1 MKASWMAAAAAAGLL
16 LAAAPAEARTVK
28 VPRDFRTI
36 QAAVDAAA
44 PGDTIDVG
52 RGTYTEEVV
61 IGKDLDLRGAGPGAT
76 TIRSP
81 ATLTSYGVHV
91 PDGRA
96 MTAIV
101 RVGHGARTRI
111 SGLTVKGPI
120 PCGVEV
126 TGVQALQ
133 GATLALSDARVTDIR
148 ADASACAPGDAAGRA
163 VVFGMPPHIVVD
175 GEHGSPAYG
184 RISNVEVER
193 YQHAGVSVAGP
204 GDGPTSEV
212 TIAGNVIRGGW
223 QIPSFQFGIDVE
235 GALARVGDNRVDG
248 NVCGGP
254 FCGPDPIN
262 EAQGAGIA
270 AVGATAGTRIT
281 GNRLT
286 GNDTGVYQVA
296 GPDCCRISDNRLLGN
311 RYLGIV
317 IQDGDGATSDNAVTG
332 GQIGIA
338 VVADAVDTT
347 GLLRGDRIR
356 STTVA
361 PVREIECCGFTATAI
376 VKDAR

>member
-1 MKASWMAAAAAAGLL
+1 
-16 LAAAPAEARTVK
+16 
-28 VPRDFRTI
+28 VPRDFGTI

-44 PGDTIDVG
+44 PGDRIDVG

-76 TIRSP
+76 AIRSP

-101 RVGHGARTRI
+101 RVGHGARVGI

-126 TGVQALQ
+126 SGVQALQ
-133 GATLALSDARVTDIR
+133 GANLDLSAARVTDIR
-148 ADASACAPGDAAGRA
+148 ADAATCVPGNAAGRA

-184 RISNVEVER
+184 RISHVEIER

-204 GDGPTSEV
+204 SDGPTSRV
-212 TIAGNVIRGGW
+212 TIADDVIRGGW
-223 QIPSFQFGIDVE
+223 QIPSFQVGIDVE
-235 GALARVGDNRVDG
+235 GALARVSGNRVEG

-262 EAQGAGIA
+262 EAQGTGITAVA
-270 AVGATAGTRIT
+270 ATPGTRIV
-281 GNRLT
+281 GNRFA
-286 GNDTGVYQVA
+286 GNEAGVYQVA
-296 GPDCCRISDNRLLGN
+296 GAGCCRISDNRLLNN

-317 IQDGDGATSDNAVTG
+317 IQDGDGAYSNNSFPV
-332 GQIGIA
+332 GQIGMA
-338 VVADAVDTT
+338 VVADAEVTSA
-347 GLLRGDRIR
+347 LLRGDRIR
-356 STTVA
+356 ATTVA
-361 PVREIECCGFTATAI
+361 PVREIECCGYTATA
-376 VKDAR
+376 VVEGER

>member
-1 MKASWMAAAAAAGLL
+1 MKASWMAAAAVAGLA
-16 LAAAPAEARTVK
+16 LAGAPAEARTVR

-76 TIRSP
+76 AIKSP
-81 ATLTSYGVHV
+81 GTLTSYGVHV

-96 MTAIV
+96 MTALV
-101 RVGHGARTRI
+101 RVGHGARARI
-111 SGLTVKGPI
+111 SGLTVKGPV

-133 GATLALSDARVTDIR
+133 GATLDLSDARVTDIR
-148 ADASACAPGDAAGRA
+148 ADAATCAPREAAGRA

-184 RISNVEVER
+184 RISHVDVER

-204 GDGPTSEV
+204 SDGAVSQV
-212 TIAGNVIRGGW
+212 TIADNVIRGGW
-223 QIPSFQFGIDVE
+223 QIPSFQYGIDVE
-235 GALARVGDNRVDG
+235 GALARVRDNRVDG

-262 EAQGAGIA
+262 EAQGTGIA
-270 AVGATAGTRIT
+270 AVTASAGTQIR
-281 GNRLT
+281 GNRLA
-286 GNDTGVYQVA
+286 GNEVGVYQAA
-296 GPDCCRISDNRLLGN
+296 GADCCRISGNGLLNN
-311 RYLGIV
+311 RYFGIV
-317 IQDGDGATSDNAVTG
+317 IQDGDGATSGNTITG
-332 GQIGIA
+332 GQTGIA
-338 VVADAVDTT
+338 VVADAVDTSAV
-347 GLLRGDRIR
+347 LRGDRIR
-356 STTVA
+356 ATTIA

-376 VKDAR
+376 VEGER